1 MPSFFSKITGLSK
14 HKNPYAN
21 PQHPCRAPLSQK
33 AVGDSQSSTP
43 QPSASPRGS
52 IDYLAEAR
60 MAINR
65 DPVTGKRMSQ
75 PQPDLHQS
83 SRQPQAQPQTSAAGQ
98 SAADPTA
105 YQSRASQI
113 PPNMGT
119 RYDLFSGEE
128 RARME
133 REEKIRIARGGKEYY
148 APERRIGE
156 FYAGGVRDW

>member
-1 MPSFFSKITGLSK
+1 MPSFFSKITGSSK
-14 HKNPYAN
+14 RNNPYAN
-21 PQHPCRAPLSQK
+21 PQHPCRAPLPSE
-33 AVGDSQSSTP
+33 ASAP

-60 MAINR
+60 LAVNR
-65 DPVTGKRMSQ
+65 DPVTGRRIPQSQ
-75 PQPDLHQS
+75 PNLPQS
-83 SRQPQAQPQTSAAGQ
+83 SRQAQAQSSATERGAVEQ
-98 SAADPTA
+98 TA

-119 RYDLFSGEE
+119 RYDLFTKEE
-128 RARME
+128 RQRME
-133 REEKIRIARGGKEYY
+133 REEKIRIARGGQEYY